1 MLISELIT
9 NLEKIKE
16 SEGDIEVVTVGEYK
30 DAHRIEFYALSIGYD
45 DCQEFKTSKE
55 ECEDDDPNKVL
66 GILL

>member
-30 DAHRIEFYALSIGYD
+30 DVHRIEFYSLSIGYYEW
-45 DCQEFKTSKE
+45 QEFKESKK
-55 ECEDDDPNKVL
+55 ECEDEDSNKIL

>member
-16 SEGDIEVVTVGEYK
+16 SEGDIEVVTVGEHK
-30 DAHRIEFYALSIGYD
+30 DVRRIEFYSLSIGYYEW
-45 DCQEFKTSKE
+45 QEFKTSKE

>member
-16 SEGDIEVVTVGEYK
+16 LEGDIEVVTVGEYK
-30 DAHRIEFYALSIGYD
+30 DIHRIEFYAVTTGYD

-55 ECEDDDPNKVL
+55 ECDDEDANKLL